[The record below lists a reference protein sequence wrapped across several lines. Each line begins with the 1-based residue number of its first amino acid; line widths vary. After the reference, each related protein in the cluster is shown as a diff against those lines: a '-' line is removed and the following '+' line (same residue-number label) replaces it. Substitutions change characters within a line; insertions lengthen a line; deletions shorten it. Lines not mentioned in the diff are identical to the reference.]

1 MTRKPLSKIKSH
13 YKLIKTYHS
22 FHIVDPS
29 PWPFFGSYG
38 ALTLT
43 TGLTM
48 YMHKIKNGFGFFLLG
63 ILISSLVAF
72 FWFRDIVREALYE
85 DAHTAAVRRGL

>member
-1 MTRKPLSKIKSH
+1 MHQVPRPKSQSR

-22 FHIVDPS
+22 FHIVDPR

-38 ALTLT
+38 FLIIT

-63 ILISSLVAF
+63 ILIISLVAF